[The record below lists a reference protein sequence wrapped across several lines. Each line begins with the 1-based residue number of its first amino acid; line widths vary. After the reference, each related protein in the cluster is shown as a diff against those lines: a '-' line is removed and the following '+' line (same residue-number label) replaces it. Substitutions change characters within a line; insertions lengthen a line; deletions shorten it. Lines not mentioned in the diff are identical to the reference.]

1 MYFPLCWLCWE
12 WVRSLMA
19 YSPEAT
25 LFCAQPGEWPCSM
38 KAVCHDQAKSAT
50 QRRPLPSLFRATNQ
64 NFGPPSKSSHYCFL
78 VWIITN
84 QIKKMRDEIKAEE
97 REEGEASWEAL
108 DLLKMSLTSK
118 VMQLPQLD
126 SVPSLLKAFRRPLA
140 LEFLTS

>member
-1 MYFPLCWLCWE
+1 
-12 WVRSLMA
+12 
-19 YSPEAT
+19 
-25 LFCAQPGEWPCSM
+25 
-38 KAVCHDQAKSAT
+38 
-50 QRRPLPSLFRATNQ
+50 
-64 NFGPPSKSSHYCFL
+64 
-78 VWIITN
+78 
-84 QIKKMRDEIKAEE
+84 MRDEIKEEE